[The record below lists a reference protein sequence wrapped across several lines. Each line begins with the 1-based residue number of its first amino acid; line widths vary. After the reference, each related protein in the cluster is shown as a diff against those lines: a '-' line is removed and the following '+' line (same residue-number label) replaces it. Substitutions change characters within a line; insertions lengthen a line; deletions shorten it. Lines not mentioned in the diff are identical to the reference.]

1 MKFKT
6 PLLLCLLMFC
16 RTITAQNLIAN
27 PEFKDVNICCE
38 NNANCSFEGWFT
50 LSTSQPTALSGHFIA
65 GPYVALDLAN
75 EKELLSASC
84 MATPLLCNM
93 RKGESYEITL
103 VVEPHAMLLSR
114 IEVIFSDT
122 MSLHLANKPEVSATF
137 RGNWKNNLIYDK
149 RSNLITLVQTYVAN
163 GNERYMMIGW
173 FSNEEEMKW
182 KRIKKRSTIAYH
194 LHGVSVTPVNHQLDC
209 DFAKMKELV
218 YNENRRH
225 DFGYQCSEKNTNLFP
240 HLLVNTVKVKNE
252 YVDPRIKRFADAK
265 KANEKPIDNVLRN
278 LNFETGKS
286 VLTLAAYNEVSRLV
300 VILHN
305 KKDKKVKLVGY
316 TDNQGND
323 AQNLKLS
330 IDRAKAV
337 YAFLVSKGINPN
349 RITFEGKG
357 AADPIDSN
365 DTETGRS
372 NNRRV
377 EFFLSD

>member
-6 PLLLCLLMFC
+6 PLLLCLLLFC
-16 RTITAQNLIAN
+16 RSLTAQNLIAN
-27 PEFKDVNICCE
+27 PEFDDINTCCE
-38 NNANCSFEGWFT
+38 NSAQCAHEGWFMI
-50 LSTSQPTALSGHFIA
+50 STSRPNQFSGTVSNPGYA
-65 GPYVALDLAN
+65 SLNLGTEEAPY
-75 EKELLSASC
+75 SAYCLMS
-84 MATPLLCNM
+84 PLLCNM
-93 RKGESYEITL
+93 RAGEQYEVTM
-103 VVEPHAMLLSR
+103 VVQPIAEKISR
-114 IEVIFSDT
+114 IEVLFSDT
-122 MSLHLANKPEVSATF
+122 ISIHIPDKIEASVTF
-137 RGNWKNNLIYDK
+137 NGTGKNGFIHSKESDEIIL
-149 RSNLITLVQTYVAN
+149 TQTYTAT
-163 GNERYMMIGW
+163 GKERFVMIGL
-173 FSNEEEMKW
+173 FNQQEAAKR
-182 KRIKKRSTIAYH
+182 KRIKKHGASYL
-194 LHGVSVTPVNHQLDC
+194 LHSISVKPLNHTLDC
-209 DFAKMKELV
+209 DVERIKELV

-225 DFGYQCSEKNTNLFP
+225 DFGYKCSEQNTNLFP